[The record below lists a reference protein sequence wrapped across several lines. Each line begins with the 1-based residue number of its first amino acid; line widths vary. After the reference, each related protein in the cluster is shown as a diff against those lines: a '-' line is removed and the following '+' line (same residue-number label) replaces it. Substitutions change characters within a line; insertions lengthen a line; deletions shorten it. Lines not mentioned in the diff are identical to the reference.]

1 MTPLEAKF
9 AALLVECEKILEPV
23 NIIAQKWVIIS
34 KTQQE
39 LQQLKDK
46 KSSLTY
52 SFGRIQE
59 KIKTLKSYDIAKQ
72 AFERDNVFS
81 EAKRAAGYWA
91 KFEAVL
97 QYLISRAGEI
107 RKESVYIDHAEALW
121 YLKSFRQL
129 LTSSH
134 LEYEATARIFGVN
147 LRCKS
152 LSLPDGVTLYRL
164 NRQEL
169 NDRQTILQPYLSN
182 GFEEQ
187 NLGYHS
193 VELRVSVTVPV
204 DVLKEGA
211 FFNNKNDAYNVA
223 GEIFSK
229 ILQAILV
236 VSSGKARVGHIEL
249 KGGLEQIPFGQPV
262 SKGIPPHTNI
272 FLGTG
277 DIAKI
282 EIAYDLVSGG
292 KKCDKTLSRA
302 LHRYILGRQ
311 RSDLIDK
318 LVDYVIAW
326 EAILLTQDGNPIT
339 QELSYRFALNGASLL
354 STIRKTNIPNEMYK
368 KMRSAYSA
376 RSSIVHGG
384 DDKDRDKALK
394 KGNFKNL
401 NELCNFLEE
410 SFRLIVF
417 KLSLMKPKER
427 PYRQASG
434 WEALIWS
441 KK

>member
-23 NIIAQKWVIIS
+23 KIIAQKWVIIS
-34 KTQQE
+34 KTQQK
-39 LQQLKDK
+39 LKQIIDK
-46 KSSLTY
+46 KTSLAY
-52 SFGRIQE
+52 SFSRFQE
-59 KIKTLKSYDIAKQ
+59 KIKKLKSYDIAKQ
-72 AFERDNVFS
+72 AFERDRAFS
-81 EAKRAAGYWA
+81 DAKRTAGYWA
-91 KFEAVL
+91 GFETVL
-97 QYLISRAGEI
+97 QYLIGKSGKI
-107 RKESVYIDHAEALW
+107 RKECVQIDHAGALRD
-121 YLKSFRQL
+121 FRSLRKL

-152 LSLPDGVTLYRL
+152 FSLPDGVTLYRL
-164 NRQEL
+164 NRKEL
-169 NDRQTILQPYLSN
+169 NDRQPILQTYLSS
-182 GFEEQ
+182 GFEKQ
-187 NLGYHS
+187 CLAYHP

-204 DVLKEGA
+204 DLLKEGA

-223 GEIFSK
+223 EQIFSK

-236 VSSGKARVGHIEL
+236 MSSGKARIGHIEL
-249 KGGLEQIPFGQPV
+249 KGGLEQIPFGQPF
-262 SKGIPPHTNI
+262 GEGMPPHTNI
-272 FLGTG
+272 FLGTK
-277 DIAKI
+277 DIANI

-311 RSDLIDK
+311 RSDLVDK

-326 EAILLTQDGNPIT
+326 EAVLLTQNGNPMT
-339 QELSYRFALNGASLL
+339 KELSYRFALNGASLL
-354 STIRKTNIPNEMYK
+354 SKICKTKIPNEIYN

-394 KGNFKNL
+394 KGKFKNL

-410 SFRLIVF
+410 SFRLVVF
-417 KLSLMKPKER
+417 KLSSMKPKER
-427 PYRQASG
+427 PYRKEGG
-434 WEALIWS
+434 WEDLIWS
-441 KK
+441 NK

>member
-23 NIIAQKWVIIS
+23 KTIAQKWVIIS

-39 LQQLKDK
+39 LRQLKDK
-46 KSSLTY
+46 KSSMTH
-52 SFGRIQE
+52 SFFRNNG
-59 KIKTLKSYDIAKQ
+59 KIRTLKSYDIAKR
-72 AFERDNVFS
+72 AFERDKVFS
-81 EAKRAAGYWA
+81 EANRAAGYWA

-97 QYLISRAGEI
+97 QYLISSAGEI
-107 RKESVYIDHAEALW
+107 RKERLYIDHAEALR

-134 LEYEATARIFGVN
+134 LEYKATARIFGVN

-152 LSLPDGVTLYRL
+152 LSLPDGVTLNRL
-164 NRQEL
+164 NRKEL
-169 NDRQTILQPYLSN
+169 NDRQTVLQPYLSD
-182 GFEEQ
+182 GFMEQ
-187 NLGYHS
+187 QLAYHP
-193 VELRVSVTVPV
+193 VELSVPVTVPV
-204 DVLKEGA
+204 DHSQEGA
-211 FFNNKNDAYNVA
+211 FFKNQNDAYSVA
-223 GEIFSK
+223 TEIFSK

-236 VSSGKARVGHIEL
+236 VSSGKAGVGHFEL
-249 KGGLEQIPFGQPV
+249 KGGLEQIPQGRPV
-262 SKGIPPHTNI
+262 SRGMFPQANI
-272 FLGTG
+272 YLGVG
-277 DIAKI
+277 DIANI
-282 EIAYDLVSGG
+282 EIAYELLSGG

-326 EAILLTQDGNPIT
+326 EAILLTQNGNPIT
-339 QELSYRFALNGASLL
+339 QELSYRFALNGASIL
-354 STIRKTNIPNEMYK
+354 SKIRKTNIPNEMFK

-394 KGNFKNL
+394 KGSFKNL

-410 SFRLIVF
+410 SFRLVVF
-417 KLSLMKPKER
+417 KLSSMKPKER
-427 PYRQASG
+427 PYRRAGG

-441 KK
+441 KE